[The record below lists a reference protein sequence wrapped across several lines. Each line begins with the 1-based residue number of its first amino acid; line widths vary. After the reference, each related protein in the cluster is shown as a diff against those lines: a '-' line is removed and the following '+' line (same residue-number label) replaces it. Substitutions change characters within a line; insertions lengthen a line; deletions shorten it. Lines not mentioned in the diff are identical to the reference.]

1 LKFQENPYL
10 EAPNIT
16 ERAKQIIDENVYDFL
31 LINYPNADLAGH
43 TGDIDIAKTAV
54 SIIDAEI
61 QKLVDYGIA
70 RDYTFII
77 TSDHGNIE
85 RMINPL
91 TGEAE
96 FKHDDNFVPIHL
108 VANQ

>member
-1 LKFQENPYL
+1 L

-16 ERAKQIIDENVYDFL
+16 ERAKQIIDESVYDFL

-54 SIIDAEI
+54 SIIDNEI
-61 QKLVDYGIA
+61 QKLVEYGLKHDYV
-70 RDYTFII
+70 FII

-85 RMINPL
+85 RMKNPL
-91 TGEAE
+91 TGESE
-96 FKHDDNFVPIHL
+96 YQHDDSFVPVHL
-108 VANQ
+108 VSNF